1 MSEFI
6 KMILEPLQELSHKFL
21 HFAPNFLAMLV
32 ILLLGA
38 LFAWLLRTI
47 VQKLLHTLH
56 FDSWSARKGFTTLM
70 RKGDMW
76 GKPSLLVGAAIFWI
90 TIAVALMT
98 GLSALNIHA
107 IDQLVTQFF
116 TYLPRA
122 FSAILLLA
130 IGYIFAG
137 FISRAVLIAAV
148 NSGYHYA
155 KLLAEAIRILLT
167 TLILAMVMEQL
178 QIAPGIVLAAFSI
191 ICGGI
196 VLALSISFGVGGID
210 AARRMIERQASTL
223 ENQDQAQEQENEDIQ
238 HL

>member
-1 MSEFI
+1 MSDFLNL
-6 KMILEPLQELSHKFL
+6 ILEPLQELFQKFKE
-21 HFAPNFLAMLV
+21 FAPNFLAMLV
-32 ILLLGA
+32 ILLVGA
-38 LFAWLLRTI
+38 LFAWLLRKLI
-47 VQKLLHTLH
+47 VKLLVTLH
-56 FDSWSARKGFTTLM
+56 FDSWSDRKGFTTLM

-76 GKPSLLVGAAIFWI
+76 GKPSLLAGEAVFWV
-90 TIAVALMT
+90 TIIVALMT
-98 GLSALNIHA
+98 GLSALNINA

-122 FSAILLLA
+122 FSAILILG

-137 FISRAVLIAAV
+137 FVSRAVLITAV

-155 KLLAEAIRILLT
+155 KLLAEAIRILFT

-210 AARRMIERQASTL
+210 AARRMIERQAGK
-223 ENQDQAQEQENEDIQ
+223 EDQEPEKEDIE

>member
-1 MSEFI
+1 MSDFLNL
-6 KMILEPLQELSHKFL
+6 ILEPLQDVFMKFKE
-21 HFAPNFLAMLV
+21 FAPNFLAMLV
-32 ILLLGA
+32 ILLVGA
-38 LFAWLLRTI
+38 LFAWLLRKL
-47 VQKLLHTLH
+47 VVKLLNTLQ
-56 FDSWSARKGFTTLM
+56 FDSWSDRKGFTTLM
-70 RKGDMW
+70 RKGDLW
-76 GKPSLLVGAAIFWI
+76 GKPSLLVGAFVFWI
-90 TIAVALMT
+90 TIIVVLMT
-98 GLSALNIHA
+98 GLSALNINA

-122 FSAILLLA
+122 FSAFLILA
-130 IGYIFAG
+130 VGYIFSG
-137 FISRAVLIAAV
+137 FISRAVLITMV
-148 NSGYHYA
+148 NSGYHFA

-210 AARRMIERQASTL
+210 AARRMIERQTAK
-223 ENQDQAQEQENEDIQ
+223 EAKVPEKEDIE

>member
-1 MSEFI
+1 MSDFLDL
-6 KMILEPLQELSHKFL
+6 ILEPLQEVFHKFKE
-21 HFAPNFLAMLV
+21 FAPNFLAMLV
-32 ILLLGA
+32 ILIIGV
-38 LFAWLLRTI
+38 LFAWLLQKI
-47 VQKLLHTLH
+47 VLKLLDTLQ
-56 FDSWSARKGFTTLM
+56 FDSWSDRKGFTTLM
-70 RKGDMW
+70 RKGDLW
-76 GKPSLLVGAAIFWI
+76 GKPSPLVGAFVFWATVI
-90 TIAVALMT
+90 VALMT
-98 GLSALNIHA
+98 GLSALKIEA

-122 FSAILLLA
+122 LSAILILA
-130 IGYIFAG
+130 IGYIFSG
-137 FISRAVLIAAV
+137 FVSRAVLIAAV

-155 KLLAEAIRILLT
+155 KLLAEAVRILLT

-210 AARRMIERQASTL
+210 AARRMIERQASG
-223 ENQDQAQEQENEDIQ
+223 EEQQQSEKDIE

>member
-1 MSEFI
+1 MSDFLNL
-6 KMILEPLQELSHKFL
+6 ILEPLQDVFHKFKE
-21 HFAPNFLAMLV
+21 FAPNFLAMLI
-32 ILLLGA
+32 ILLIGA
-38 LFAWLLRTI
+38 LLAWLLQKI
-47 VQKLLHTLH
+47 VLKLLETLE
-56 FDSWSARKGFTTLM
+56 FDSWSDRKGFTTLM

-76 GKPSLLVGAAIFWI
+76 GKPSVLVGGFVFWV
-90 TIAVALMT
+90 TIIIALMT
-98 GLSALNIHA
+98 GLSALNISA
-107 IDQLVTQFF
+107 IDQLVAQFF

-122 FSAILLLA
+122 LSAILILA
-130 IGYIFAG
+130 VGYIFSG

-155 KLLAEAIRILLT
+155 KLLAEAVRLLLT

-178 QIAPGIVLAAFSI
+178 QIAPGIVLAAFAI

-210 AARRMIERQASTL
+210 AARRMIERQAIQDDL
-223 ENQDQAQEQENEDIQ
+223 EQPEKEDIE

>member
-1 MSEFI
+1 MSDFLNL
-6 KMILEPLQELSHKFL
+6 ILEPLQELFQKFKE
-21 HFAPNFLAMLV
+21 FAPNFLAMLV
-32 ILLLGA
+32 ILLIGI
-38 LFAWLLRTI
+38 LFAWLLRSV
-47 VQKLLHTLH
+47 VQKLLHTLQ
-56 FDSWSARKGFTTLM
+56 FDSWSDRKGLTTLM
-70 RKGDMW
+70 RKSDMW
-76 GKPSLLVGAAIFWI
+76 GKPSLLAGAFVFWV
-90 TIAVALMT
+90 TIIVALMT
-98 GLSALNIHA
+98 GLGALKINA

-122 FSAILLLA
+122 LSAILILA
-130 IGYIFAG
+130 IGYIFSG
-137 FISRAVLIAAV
+137 FISRAVLITAV

-210 AARRMIERQASTL
+210 AARRMIERQTSG
-223 ENQDQAQEQENEDIQ
+223 ENQEPEKEDIE

>member
-1 MSEFI
+1 MAGEAVFW
-6 KMILEPLQELSHKFL
+6 
-21 HFAPNFLAMLV
+21 V
-32 ILLLGA
+32 
-38 LFAWLLRTI
+38 TI
-47 VQKLLHTLH
+47 
-56 FDSWSARKGFTTLM
+56 
-70 RKGDMW
+70 
-76 GKPSLLVGAAIFWI
+76 I
-90 TIAVALMT
+90 VALMT
-98 GLSALNIHA
+98 GLSALNINA

-122 FSAILLLA
+122 FSAILILG

-137 FISRAVLIAAV
+137 FVSRAVLITAV

-155 KLLAEAIRILLT
+155 KLLAEAIRILFT

-210 AARRMIERQASTL
+210 AARRMIERQAGK
-223 ENQDQAQEQENEDIQ
+223 EDQEPEKEDIE

>member
-1 MSEFI
+1 MSDFLNL
-6 KMILEPLQELSHKFL
+6 ILEPLQEVFHKFQQ
-21 HFAPNFLAMLV
+21 FAPNFLAMLV
-32 ILLLGA
+32 ILLLGI
-38 LFAWLLRTI
+38 LFAWLLRAV
-47 VQKLLHTLH
+47 VQKLLATLQ
-56 FDSWSARKGFTTLM
+56 FDSWSDRKGFTTLM
-70 RKGDMW
+70 RKGDLW
-76 GKPSLLVGAAIFWI
+76 GKPSLLVGAFVFWS
-90 TIAVALMT
+90 TIIVALMT
-98 GLSALNIHA
+98 GLSALNINA

-122 FSAILLLA
+122 MSAILILA
-130 IGYIFAG
+130 VGYVFSG
-137 FISRAVLIAAV
+137 FVSRAVLITAV

-155 KLLAEAIRILLT
+155 KLLAEAVRILLT

-210 AARRMIERQASTL
+210 AARRMIERQASK
-223 ENQDQAQEQENEDIQ
+223 QEQPAEDSID

>member
-1 MSEFI
+1 MTDFLNL
-6 KMILEPLQELSHKFL
+6 ILEPLQDLFQKFKE
-21 HFAPNFLAMLV
+21 FAPNFLAMLV
-32 ILLLGA
+32 ILLIGI
-38 LFAWLLRTI
+38 LFAWLLRSV
-47 VQKLLHTLH
+47 VQKLLHSLQ
-56 FDSWSARKGFTTLM
+56 FDSWSDRKGFTTLM
-70 RKGDMW
+70 RKSDMW
-76 GKPSLLVGAAIFWI
+76 GKPSLLAGTFVFWVTVI
-90 TIAVALMT
+90 VALMT
-98 GLSALNIHA
+98 GLGALKINA

-122 FSAILLLA
+122 FSAILILA
-130 IGYIFAG
+130 IGYIFSG
-137 FISRAVLIAAV
+137 FISRAVLITAV

-210 AARRMIERQASTL
+210 AARRMIERQASG
-223 ENQDQAQEQENEDIQ
+223 ENQEPGKEDIE

>member
-1 MSEFI
+1 MSNFL
-6 KMILEPLQELSHKFL
+6 KLILEPLQELAHKFL
-21 HFAPNFLAMLV
+21 LFAPNVLAMLV
-32 ILLLGA
+32 ILLIGMLVAG
-38 LFAWLLRTI
+38 LLRAI
-47 VQKLLHTLH
+47 VQKLLDTLH
-56 FDSWSARKGFTTLM
+56 FDSWSDRKGFTTLM

-76 GKPSLLVGAAIFWI
+76 GKPSLLVGAFVFWI
-90 TIAVALMT
+90 TIAVALMA

-122 FSAILLLA
+122 FSAILILA
-130 IGYIFAG
+130 LGYIFAG
-137 FISRAVLIAAV
+137 FVSRAVLITAV

-155 KLLAEAIRILLT
+155 KLLAEAIRILFT

-210 AARRMIERQASTL
+210 AARRMIERQSSGV
-223 ENQDQAQEQENEDIQ
+223 ESEEPEEEEKDIE

>member
-1 MSEFI
+1 MSDFLNL
-6 KMILEPLQELSHKFL
+6 ILEPLQEVFRKFKE
-21 HFAPNFLAMLV
+21 FAPNFLAMLV
-32 ILLLGA
+32 ILLVGA
-38 LFAWLLRTI
+38 LFAWLLR
-47 VQKLLHTLH
+47 VVVLKLLDTLH
-56 FDSWSARKGFTTLM
+56 FDSWSDRKGFTTLM

-76 GKPSLLVGAAIFWI
+76 GKPSVLAGAFVFWV
-90 TIAVALMT
+90 TIIVALMA
-98 GLSALNIHA
+98 GLSALKISA

-116 TYLPRA
+116 VYLPRA
-122 FSAILLLA
+122 FSAILILA
-130 IGYIFAG
+130 LGYIFSG
-137 FISRAVLIAAV
+137 FISRAVLITAV

-210 AARRMIERQASTL
+210 AARRMIERQAIK
-223 ENQDQAQEQENEDIQ
+223 ENQEPEKEDIE